1 MANSV
6 DSSDFFLEGFI
17 KLLNLNYE
25 AIETYNHMLNC
36 IENVEDRE
44 LILQCKKSI
53 DKHIYK
59 INMLYKKYLPNEILS
74 KNYSKEPLLRK
85 NRREEMQ
92 IPKASFIE
100 EELNK
105 YFF

>member
-1 MANSV
+1 MV
-6 DSSDFFLEGFI
+6 DHVKSTDFFLDGFI
-17 KLLNLNYE
+17 KLLNLNYD
-25 AIETYNHMLNC
+25 AIEAYNQMLNSV
-36 IENVEDRE
+36 ENTEDRE
-44 LILQCKKSI
+44 LLLQCKKNI

-74 KNYSKEPLLRK
+74 KNYSKEPMLRK
-85 NRREEMQ
+85 NEQ
-92 IPKASFIE
+92 QDLPLPKSSFIE